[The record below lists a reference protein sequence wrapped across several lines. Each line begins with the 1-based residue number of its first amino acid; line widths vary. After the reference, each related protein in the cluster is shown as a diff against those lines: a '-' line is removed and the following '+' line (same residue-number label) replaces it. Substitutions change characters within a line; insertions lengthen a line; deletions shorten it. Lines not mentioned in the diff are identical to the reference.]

1 MAQSDGVADQVTD
14 PVRVVGIGGSL
25 RDGSTSLTAL
35 NVALSGADAAGART
49 VCVAVRDL
57 DLPLFTPAHA
67 PPQAAIELCDT
78 ARNAD
83 ALIWGTPTYH
93 GSISGSMKNALDW
106 LILLAG
112 DDPPFLS
119 NKPIGLLCTAGGV
132 QGLQSVIAMEFI
144 VRALRGWAV
153 PLVQVVPQSH
163 ETFDPR
169 GELVDVSMADQL
181 RALGGEVV
189 RAAWQFR
196 HTGTCDYAEGRQ
208 FAQSADADVTS

>member
-1 MAQSDGVADQVTD
+1 VTD

-25 RDGSTSLTAL
+25 RAGSTSLSAL
-35 NVALSGADAAGART
+35 KVALSGADAGGAET

-57 DLPLFTPAHA
+57 GLPFFTPAHA
-67 PPQAAIELCDT
+67 PPQAAIELCDM
-78 ARNAD
+78 ARGAD

-106 LILLAG
+106 MILLAG

-163 ETFDPR
+163 ETFDHS
-169 GELVDVSMADQL
+169 GELIDVSMADQL
-181 RALGGEVV
+181 RALGAEVV

-208 FAQSADADVTS
+208 FAQGPDADVPS

>member
-1 MAQSDGVADQVTD
+1 VAHNDGVADQTAQQI
-14 PVRVVGIGGSL
+14 RVLGIGGSL
-25 RDGSTSLTAL
+25 REHSTSLSAL
-35 NVALSGADAAGART
+35 KVALSGAETAGAET

-57 DLPLFTPAHA
+57 DLPFFTPSHA
-67 PPQAAIELCDT
+67 PPADALELCDT
-78 ARNAD
+78 ARSAD

-93 GSISGSMKNALDW
+93 GSVSGSLKNALDW

-163 ETFDPR
+163 ETFDQS

-181 RALGGEVV
+181 RALGAEVV

-208 FAQSADADVTS
+208 FAQSADAR

>member
-1 MAQSDGVADQVTD
+1 
-14 PVRVVGIGGSL
+14 VVGIGGSL
-25 RDGSTSLTAL
+25 RAGSTSLSAL
-35 NVALSGADAAGART
+35 NVALSGAEAAGAET

-67 PPQAAIELCDT
+67 PPEAAVRLCDT
-78 ARNAD
+78 ARGAD

-106 LILLAG
+106 MILLAG

-119 NKPIGLLCTAGGV
+119 NKPIGLMCTAGGV

-144 VRALRGWAV
+144 ARALRGWAV
-153 PLVQVVPQSH
+153 PMVQVVPQSH
-163 ETFDPR
+163 ETFDSS

-181 RALGGEVV
+181 RSLGAEVV

-196 HTGTCDYAEGRQ
+196 NTGTCDYAEHRQ
-208 FAQSADADVTS
+208 FAQSADANVRS